1 MFGKRITLFRLLGV
15 EIKADASWLFLAV
28 LVAWSLA
35 EGVFPE
41 YLEGLPTLTYWTMA
55 AVGVAGLFASIV
67 LHELGHSLVARR
79 CGIPIKQITLF
90 LFGGVA
96 EMEEEP
102 PSAACELAMAVAGP
116 ATSLL
121 LAAALL
127 AARVVLGALGAPGP
141 LLAVVSYLTLLN
153 TVLAVFNMLPAFPL
167 DGGRVLRAGLWSWR
181 GDLRWATR
189 IASSIGSGFGMLL
202 IVLAVMAFLR
212 GNLLGGLWWFM
223 IGLFMRGASQ
233 TSYRQVL
240 VRHVLEGEP
249 IRRFMESDPVTVPR
263 LASVMNL
270 VRDYVYRYHYKMY
283 PVVEG
288 DRLVGCVTTRD
299 VKEVPQDEWEQY
311 TVGEIMGGC
320 TPENSIHP
328 DADAM
333 KALANMSRTGAS
345 RLLVVQDGGLVG
357 IITLKDLLGFL
368 SLKMDLE
375 GRTL

>member
-15 EIKADASWLFLAV
+15 DIKADASWLFLAV

-35 EGVFPE
+35 EGAFPQ
-41 YLEGLPTLTYWTMA
+41 YFEGLPTAVYWAMA
-55 AVGVAGLFASIV
+55 TVGVAGLFASIV

-79 CGIPIKQITLF
+79 CGIPIKHITLF

-102 PSAACELAMAVAGP
+102 PSAGCELAMAVAGP
-116 ATSLL
+116 ATSLF

-127 AARVVLGALGAPGP
+127 AGRVALGALGAPGP
-141 LLAVVSYLTLLN
+141 LLAVVSYLALLN

-202 IVLAVMAFLR
+202 IILAVMAFLR

-240 VRHVLEGEP
+240 VRRVLEGEP
-249 IRRFMESDPVTVPR
+249 IRRFMQSDPVTVPR

-288 DRLVGCVTTRD
+288 HRLVGCVTTRD
-299 VKEVPQDEWEQY
+299 VKEVPQDEWDQY

-333 KALANMSRTGAS
+333 KALATMSRTGAS

-375 GRTL
+375 GKTL

>member
-1 MFGKRITLFRLLGV
+1 VFGKRVTLFRLLGF

-35 EGVFPE
+35 EGVFPQH
-41 YLEGLPTLTYWTMA
+41 YKDLPVLTYWTMA
-55 AVGVAGLFASIV
+55 AMGVAGLFASIV
-67 LHELGHSLVARR
+67 LHELGHSLVARK
-79 CGIPIKQITLF
+79 CGISIKQITLF

-102 PSAACELAMAVAGP
+102 PSAGSELAMAVAGP
-116 ATSLL
+116 LTSLL
-121 LAAALL
+121 LAVGLL
-127 AARVVLGALGAPGP
+127 AARLLLGRLGVPAP
-141 LLAVVSYLTLLN
+141 LLGVASYLAILN
-153 TVLAVFNMLPAFPL
+153 AALAIFNMLPAFPL

-189 IASSIGSGFGMLL
+189 IASSIGSGFGMLF

-212 GNLLGGLWWFM
+212 GSFFTGLWWFM
-223 IGLFMRGASQ
+223 IGLFMRAASQ

-240 VRHVLEGEP
+240 VRRVLQGEP
-249 IRRFMESDPVTVPR
+249 IRRFMAPNPVSVPR

-270 VRDYVYRYHYKMY
+270 VRDYVYRYHFKMY
-283 PVVEG
+283 PVVDG
-288 DRLVGCVTTRD
+288 DRLVGCVTTRE
-299 VKEVPQDEWEQY
+299 VKEVPQEEWEQY
-311 TVGEIMGGC
+311 TVGEIMGAC

-328 DADAM
+328 DEDAM
-333 KALANMSRTGAS
+333 KALGAMSRTRTS
-345 RLLVVQDGGLVG
+345 RMLVVEDGRLVG

>member
-35 EGVFPE
+35 EGVFPD
-41 YLEGLPTLTYWTMA
+41 YLEGLPTVTYWTMA
-55 AVGVAGLFASIV
+55 AVGVAGLFASII
-67 LHELGHSLVARR
+67 LHELGHSIVARR
-79 CGIPIKQITLF
+79 RGIPIKQISLF

-102 PSAACELAMAVAGP
+102 PSAASELAMAVAGP

-121 LAAALL
+121 LAVALF
-127 AARVVLGALGAPGP
+127 AARLLLGALGAPGT
-141 LLAVVSYLTLLN
+141 LLAVVSYLVLLN

-189 IASSIGSGFGMLL
+189 VASSIGSGFGMLL

-223 IGLFMRGASQ
+223 IGMFMRNASQ

-240 VRHVLEGEP
+240 VRRVLEGEP

-263 LASVMNL
+263 LASVMSL

-288 DRLVGCVTTRD
+288 DSLVGCVTTRD
-299 VKEVPQDEWEQY
+299 IKKIPQDEWEQY

-333 KALANMSRTGAS
+333 KALVTMSHTGAS

-368 SLKMDLE
+368 SIKMDLE
-375 GRTL
+375 GKTL